1 MNSSYKFLFTLLFLG
16 ISSYSWGQAVTPPP
30 GNSLKPSNNTNRS
43 QSDSINSALRIRD
56 EHKMYQVSVWRRID
70 LRERYNLPFA
80 GSGVAKLDG
89 IVNNIYKAAASLD
102 SILKPYK
109 DENLTIPLDVKEFE
123 KAFWETSDVASDDP
137 NDTTMLK
144 ITGPADIYFIDFK
157 EDFVFDRQHSQIKF
171 DIKYISLVMDKEVN
185 MPKRA
190 FKDSTAVLSEKVVAY
205 FRYDD
210 FINFFKKHPTARWIN
225 FENIS
230 ESKTYPQAF
239 ARRDFRSVITKFT
252 NEKDFTIL
260 SLVDKKITDP
270 EKRKFQ
276 AYLDALAYEY
286 KLLDFENSLWEW

>member
-1 MNSSYKFLFTLLFLG
+1 
-16 ISSYSWGQAVTPPP
+16 
-30 GNSLKPSNNTNRS
+30 
-43 QSDSINSALRIRD
+43 
-56 EHKMYQVSVWRRID
+56 MYQVSVWRRID

-89 IVNNIYKAAASLD
+89 IVQNIYEAAVKD
-102 SILKPYK
+102 SILQPFK
-109 DENLTIPLDVKEFE
+109 DENLSIPLKVEEF
-123 KAFWETSDVASDDP
+123 KRAFWNRSEPVSDT
-137 NDTTMLK
+137 DTTPNK
-144 ITGPADIYFIDFK
+144 ILGPADIYFIDFK

-185 MPKRA
+185 MPKA
-190 FKDSTAVLSEKVVAY
+190 FNDSTGAVLSEKVVAY

-260 SLVDKKITDP
+260 SLVDKKITDS

>member
-1 MNSSYKFLFTLLFLG
+1 MNSSYKSLFLILFLG
-16 ISSYSWGQAVTPPP
+16 ISSYSWGQAVTGPP

-109 DENLTIPLDVKEFE
+109 DENLTIPLGVEEFK
-123 KAFWETSDVASDDP
+123 KAFWETSEQVSG

-144 ITGPADIYFIDFK
+144 IIGPADIYFIDFK

-185 MPKRA
+185 MPKA
-190 FKDSTAVLSEKVVAY
+190 FNDSTGAVLSEKVVAY

-260 SLVDKKITDP
+260 SLVDKKITDS

-276 AYLDALAYEY
+276 AYLDALAFEY